1 LFKFYIRTIFF
12 SYFIVGAA
20 ISTRNNFSY
29 CCIIRDIQVC
39 VTFWAIHDDAAVGEI
54 VSCADCGADYEIAKK
69 DGSNVEL
76 KQAETVG
83 EDWGE

>member
-1 LFKFYIRTIFF
+1 MNCPECDANLNIP
-12 SYFIVGAA
+12 
-20 ISTRNNFSY
+20 
-29 CCIIRDIQVC
+29 
-39 VTFWAIHDDAAVGEI
+39 DDASVGEI
-54 VSCADCGADYEIAKK
+54 VSCPDCGSDYEISKK

>member
-1 LFKFYIRTIFF
+1 MNCPECDANLNIP
-12 SYFIVGAA
+12 
-20 ISTRNNFSY
+20 
-29 CCIIRDIQVC
+29 
-39 VTFWAIHDDAAVGEI
+39 DDAAVGEI

-69 DGSNVEL
+69 DGSYIEL